1 MWAPSEGG
9 GTVVSI
15 CNPDEVI
22 CTTTSSTRAPGNA
35 TTTRSSEP
43 SAKMSA
49 GGSLTGWVEGAA
61 SSSKKR
67 RCLRSA
73 SSRSAQASAHIQ
85 DFLRFMFIAHRLI
98 DELSRSADI
107 LAQFK
112 GKTGPDGGHRHAC
125 GLRFVLRGLAPVS
138 EEIRL
143 CGESPTRRVLRK
155 LSCFAR
161 VHSCARACPPS

>member
-1 MWAPSEGG
+1 MWAPSAGG

-15 CNPDEVI
+15 CNPDDVI

-49 GGSLTGWVEGAA
+49 GGSHTGWAEGAA
-61 SSSKKR
+61 QSSTKR
-67 RCLRSA
+67 PSLPSA
-73 SSRSAQASAHIQ
+73 SSRSAQASAHIH
-85 DFLRFMFIAHRLI
+85 DFLRFMFISHRLI

-112 GKTGPDGGHRHAC
+112 GNGSHLNFAEQLGVRLKRSGAGPSFEIAVRH
-125 GLRFVLRGLAPVS
+125 LR
-138 EEIRL
+138 
-143 CGESPTRRVLRK
+143 TR
-155 LSCFAR
+155 A
-161 VHSCARACPPS
+161 VHNARAAFV